1 MKKTK
6 LISLLFMSLVAA
18 KSFAF
23 STFTSSAHVCNK
35 TQNTTFHFQ
44 LNYKHDADVNTPNS
58 YDFVLSPGSCNTIGF
73 YMQTE
78 DSDLMFTD
86 LNNSHNSFH
95 IKNRTWASDL
105 VTHGVYIDVEQFHM
119 HEYQLGSGSDYIEGN
134 ADSTE
139 GDNDLYFTLQDYVD
153 NPPANSLV
161 ATKDATN
168 QSNTQSKK
176 PAPIAQT
183 SVRFW

>member
-1 MKKTK
+1 MKKAK

-44 LNYKHDADVNTPNS
+44 LNYKHDADVNTSNS

-95 IKNRTWASDL
+95 IKNRTWAADL

-119 HEYQLGSGSDYIEGN
+119 HEYQLGSDYIEGN

-153 NPPANSLV
+153 NVAANPLV
-161 ATKDATN
+161 TAKDTTTN
-168 QSNTQSKK
+168 QPTVQSKK
-176 PAPIAQT
+176 PAPIVQT
-183 SVRFW
+183 SVKFW